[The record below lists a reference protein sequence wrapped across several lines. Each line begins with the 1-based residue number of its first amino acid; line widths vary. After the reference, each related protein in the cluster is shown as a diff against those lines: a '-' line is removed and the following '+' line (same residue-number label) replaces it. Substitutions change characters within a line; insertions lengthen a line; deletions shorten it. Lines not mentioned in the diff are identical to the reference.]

1 MEVKIGVVYSP
12 KELTIEMD
20 GKVDEVTKKVEAAMS
35 AKDPVLWLADKKG
48 RRFGV
53 PTDKVAYVEIGEE
66 DSAKRVGFG
75 SG

>member
-35 AKDPVLWLADKKG
+35 AKDPVLWLVDKKG

-66 DSAKRVGFG
+66 DSTKRVGFG